1 MVVGDRVVNGVV
13 AAGCAAMLATA
24 FYIENFM
31 GLEPCP
37 LCLMQRLV
45 FAAIGLVCL
54 LGCLHN
60 PGRGGQRGYAGV
72 MLLIALAGIGLA
84 WRQLW
89 LQSLP
94 PEEVPACGPGIY
106 YMLDRFPLGD
116 VLASMIKGTGDCA
129 EVQLFLGVSIPVWS
143 LLAFIGCAAIALFQ
157 MFKRRA

>member
-1 MVVGDRVVNGVV
+1 M
-13 AAGCAAMLATA
+13 
-24 FYIENFM
+24 
-31 GLEPCP
+31 
-37 LCLMQRLV
+37 
-45 FAAIGLVCL
+45 CL